1 MVSKYDIKQ
10 WIKKRQKTGEFDYI
24 YNDENESIYDENGN
38 LLYTLDDFLKEYRKK
53 YGQSFESIYY
63 EHVSL
68 QNVLRCTE
76 CGTVIFTTEDESYD
90 DNLRCPTCTD
100 YHTCFEYWTKEE
112 IEADKSKQESIKAF
126 EEMTAYQKEK
136 SERIKKRNGK
146 YDWEIANK
154 KFYGKKIFLEFSLE
168 CDNIVES
175 YFKGLRLLVY
185 IGKKDDN
192 GIGYTVR
199 KCFKIPLSWLHLY

>member
-68 QNVLRCTE
+68 QNVLKCTE

-90 DNLRCPTCTD
+90 DNFRCPTCTD
-100 YHTCFEYWTKEE
+100 YRTYFEYWFTK
-112 IEADKSKQESIKAF
+112 IRFFKSTRLHDHKSTSFF
-126 EEMTAYQKEK
+126 E
-136 SERIKKRNGK
+136 
-146 YDWEIANK
+146 
-154 KFYGKKIFLEFSLE
+154 L
-168 CDNIVES
+168 
-175 YFKGLRLLVY
+175 
-185 IGKKDDN
+185 
-192 GIGYTVR
+192 
-199 KCFKIPLSWLHLY
+199 